1 MIDRPPPFQGLKIG
15 IPAIIPV
22 KGRGF
27 INQGS
32 GLLVGIAAEA
42 FEKASHDP
50 EPRFL
55 PARPPAKRIL
65 KFRKVQKK
73 MQKLTRKTLKPLA
86 ASPSTLNHSLAP
98 KLG

>member
-1 MIDRPPPFQGLKIG
+1 MIDKPPPFQGLKIG

-32 GLLVGIAAEA
+32 GLLGIAAEA

-55 PARPPAKRIL
+55 PAQPPAK
-65 KFRKVQKK
+65 KDPEVSEGSKK
-73 MQKLTRKTLKPLA
+73 DAETDTQNPKTPSCQPLNLE
-86 ASPSTLNHSLAP
+86 P
-98 KLG
+98 